1 MMAVM
6 LALSDHSANIA
17 FDAGGRSLNETD
29 GTHIVIIVKCPCL
42 QRKAKHSALFCEFY
56 RSRFP

>member
-1 MMAVM
+1 MMMVVAVLAVMM

-29 GTHIVIIVKCPCL
+29 GTHTVIIVKCL
-42 QRKAKHSALFCEFY
+42 YTRKKS
-56 RSRFP
+56 

>member
-1 MMAVM
+1 MAVM

-29 GTHIVIIVKCPCL
+29 GTHTVIIVKCL
-42 QRKAKHSALFCEFY
+42 YTRKEKLNTLSLILLVLF
-56 RSRFP
+56 FPFP